1 KIMFKTPFILPLIY
15 PSLTW
20 KVNTNEKVIYLTFD
34 DGPIPEVTEFVLK
47 QLAVYNAKATFFCI
61 GENVRR
67 YPNIF
72 EKVMNSEH
80 SIGNHTFNHLNGWK
94 TDNEVY
100 LQNAALC
107 QSELEKH
114 GVSTNLFRPPYG
126 RIKFS
131 QISEM
136 TDHKLIM
143 WDVLTKDYNQTV
155 AKEKVLNKTL
165 KYTEAGSIIVM
176 HDSLKAFSSMRY
188 ALPIVLEEFSNRGY
202 RFDKL

>member
-1 KIMFKTPFILPLIY
+1 MFKTPFILPLIY

-20 KVNTNEKVIYLTFD
+20 KINTNEKVIYLTFD

-61 GENVRR
+61 GENVRKH
-67 YPNIF
+67 PDIF
-72 EKVMNSEH
+72 EKVVKSGH

-100 LQNAALC
+100 LQNVRLC
-107 QSELEKH
+107 KIELEKH
-114 GVSTNLFRPPYG
+114 GVFTNLFRPPYG
-126 RIKFS
+126 RIKFG
-131 QISEM
+131 QIIRMS
-136 TDHKLIM
+136 HYKLIM
-143 WDVLTKDYNQTV
+143 WDVLTKDYNKAI

-165 KYTEAGSIIVM
+165 KHTEAGSIVVM
-176 HDSLKAFSSMRY
+176 HDSLKASFSLRH
-188 ALPIVLEEFSNRGY
+188 ALPKVLEEFSNRGY